1 VNFGGGHLM
10 TRKDYDVPHL
20 ISILKAFRKRYPN
33 LQVILE
39 PGSAVAWQTGIL
51 ISTVLDIVEN
61 RGIKILMPDVSFT
74 AHMPDTLEM
83 PYRPK
88 ITGATDPVEGKPT
101 YRIGGTS
108 CLSGDFMME
117 YSFEKE
123 VKVGDIMVFE
133 DMIHYTMVKTT
144 MFNGVAHPDIGIW
157 KLDNTY
163 QLVRRFNYR
172 DYKNRL
178 S

>member
-1 VNFGGGHLM
+1 
-10 TRKDYDVPHL
+10 
-20 ISILKAFRKRYPN
+20 

-39 PGSAVAWQTGIL
+39 PGSAVAWQTGVL

-61 RGIKILMPDVSFT
+61 RGMKILMPDVSFT

-101 YRIGGTS
+101 YRIGGNS

-123 VKVGDIMVFE
+123 VQVGDILIFE
-133 DMIHYTMVKTT
+133 DMIHYTMVKTS
-144 MFNGVAHPDIGIW
+144 MFNGVVHPNIAIW
-157 KLDNTY
+157 TEQNRLKT
-163 QLVRRFNYR
+163 VRKFNYL
-172 DYKNRL
+172 DYKKRL